1 MDITY
6 RGETI
11 PIIDFDEFILSSEL
25 QDNNDFEMKLTIPYT
40 KSNEIL
46 LRLPYEDVIIDF
58 DGTDYTFKIMPDGI
72 TYDETKMYIRCVH
85 AIAEKL
91 SAYMTATYNVADYNP
106 ITAVMELLDD
116 YNIDYNNYAFQKA
129 KTFFTRINE
138 TMDIVF
144 IYEPGNKMRLCDFL
158 TEILKRLACV
168 LVIDYK
174 NNEVTIH
181 NFIDTPVNS
190 TNEVLNVGVGSGLV
204 GYYPLN
210 GNANDYSG
218 NGYNGAVSGA
228 TLAIDRFG
236 NADSCYSFTNYPSYI
251 EINHNSVL
259 NMTRIVSMSFWLKM
273 TSFKDEYAVV
283 VGKSGIPISATNV
296 SYLVLVKNTGL
307 VRLASSDSLGT
318 YRYADSATGV
328 ISLDTWYHCC
338 AIFDCDT
345 GYFDCYIDG
354 NRVINSYENKEDIYA
369 STTTLFLGSRL
380 ASYEYIGSI
389 DDVRIYNRALTTT
402 EIAQLYALASSL
414 HRVNQTEFETNILAR
429 SMIDKTKVKIDLS
442 KDYYN
447 SFTIGVYP
455 ELWAVMVYDYI
466 YEVEFKQGTINVN
479 ERDLTIVGIT
489 ATLKYAKVETV
500 GGVET
505 YFLAGDTGILT
516 GTRTVSNSYL
526 DDATVYLG
534 QYSSR
539 VLYGTPTAPIYSEWK
554 DEKSNSDYSCVRHTT
569 LEGATKIGNYIVQR
583 YWRKRKTLE
592 VTIPKYIDRNNGSYI
607 SYEGVGYVLISQSIN
622 KDKTATI
629 LLEEVLSVKQS

>member
-1 MDITY
+1 M
-6 RGETI
+6 I
-11 PIIDFDEFILSSEL
+11 PIIDFDKFILSSDL

-46 LRLPYEDVIIDF
+46 FRLPYEDVIIDF
-58 DGTDYTFKIMPDGI
+58 DDIDYTFKIISDGI
-72 TYDETKMYIRCVH
+72 TYDETNIYIRCVH
-85 AIAEKL
+85 AISEKL
-91 SAYMTATYNVADYNP
+91 NAYMTATYNVADYNP

-129 KTFFTRINE
+129 KTFFTGINE

-144 IYEPGNKMRLCDFL
+144 ISEPGNKMRLCDFL

-204 GYYPLN
+204 GHYPLKS
-210 GNANDYSG
+210 NANDYSG
-218 NGYNGAVSGA
+218 NGYNGTVSGA
-228 TLAIDRFG
+228 LLSTNRFSEVGSYIFDGTDDYINLNRNLLTYPENFTISCWVYNDVSGSESYVRIFDGGYGGSTQYGFAITGTAVDQSTSYGFYVRTTDDGLKSISFTLADLTWIHLVCIKNGTNIQVYG
-236 NADSCYSFTNYPSYI
+236 N
-251 EINHNSVL
+251 
-259 NMTRIVSMSFWLKM
+259 
-273 TSFKDEYAVV
+273 
-283 VGKSGIPISATNV
+283 
-296 SYLVLVKNTGL
+296 
-307 VRLASSDSLGT
+307 
-318 YRYADSATGV
+318 GV
-328 ISLDTWYHCC
+328 
-338 AIFDCDT
+338 
-345 GYFDCYIDG
+345 
-354 NRVINSYENKEDIYA
+354 
-369 STTTLFLGSRL
+369 
-380 ASYEYIGSI
+380 YIGENTLKQSEYRISKSTNLGGIVNNNNFKGKI
-389 DDVRIYNRALTTT
+389 DDVRIYNRALTIN
-402 EIAQLYALASSL
+402 EIAQIYTLTSSL